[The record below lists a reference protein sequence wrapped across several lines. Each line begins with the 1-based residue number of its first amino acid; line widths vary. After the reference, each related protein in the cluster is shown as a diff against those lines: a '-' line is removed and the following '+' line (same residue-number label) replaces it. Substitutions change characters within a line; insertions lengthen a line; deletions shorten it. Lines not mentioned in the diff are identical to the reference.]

1 MQHNPAL
8 IIAHKRDGLELTARE
23 IEVFIRGFANGEIPD
38 YQMAALAMAI
48 YCRGMT
54 AEETAN
60 LTDCMLQSG
69 VTLAATE
76 GDAPRVDKHSTG
88 GIGDK
93 VSLALAPLLACCGC
107 QVPMLSGRGLGPT
120 GGTLDKLESIPGF
133 RTDLSVTEMRNLV
146 ETVGC
151 VITGASSEL
160 APADRQL
167 YPLRDVTSTIA
178 SIPLITASIM
188 SKKLAE
194 NLNALVLD
202 VKCGNGTFMKT
213 PQQGLALAQS
223 LVSTGQRMGLKTS
236 AFVTDMNQP
245 LGKMIGNALE
255 VQEAI
260 DLLRGEG
267 PEDLRQLT
275 LTLAAELLVNS
286 GTSSTT
292 SEAEQLLSEHLTS
305 GRGYE
310 KFQQMVAAQGGN
322 LDAERPLAPASE
334 LVSPGAGY
342 VANIDAE
349 QLGRA
354 IIELGGGRRQMGDP
368 IDLGVGLEI
377 EVRLG
382 DCVQEG
388 QMLARLF
395 ARESEREFVGK
406 LILESIQL
414 DQQASVAPDLIIQHI
429 PHSAKN

>member
-8 IIAHKRDGLELTARE
+8 IIAHKRDGLELTANE
-23 IEVFIRGFANGEIPD
+23 IEAFIQGFSSGVIPD

-48 YCRGMT
+48 YCQGMT

-60 LTDCMLQSG
+60 LTHCMLQSG
-69 VTLAATE
+69 VTLEWDAANVV
-76 GDAPRVDKHSTG
+76 RVDKHSTG
-88 GIGDK
+88 GVGDK
-93 VSLALAPLLACCGC
+93 VSLALAPLLACSDC

-133 RTDLSVTEMRNLV
+133 QTDLSVAQMRHIV

-151 VITGASSEL
+151 VITGASAEL
-160 APADRQL
+160 APADSQL

-194 NLNALVLD
+194 NLDALVLD

-213 PQQGLALAQS
+213 PQQGLDLAQS

-260 DLLRGEG
+260 DLLQGQG

-275 LTLAAELLVNS
+275 LALGSELLV
-286 GTSSTT
+286 TSATVAT
-292 SEAEQLLSEHLTS
+292 QDEAHRLLSEHLTS

-310 KFQQMVAAQGGN
+310 KFQQMVVAQGGN
-322 LDAERPLAPASE
+322 PDAERPLAPASE
-334 LVSPGAGY
+334 LVSTGAGN
-342 VANIDAE
+342 VVHIDTE
-349 QLGRA
+349 QLGQA
-354 IIELGGGRRQMGDP
+354 IIELGGGRRKMGDP
-368 IDLGVGLEI
+368 IDLGVGLEMQ
-377 EVRLG
+377 VRLG
-382 DCVQEG
+382 DTVQEG
-388 QMLARLF
+388 QELARLF
-395 ARESEREFVGK
+395 ARDTDREAVGE
-406 LILESIQL
+406 LVLEAIQIE
-414 DQQASVAPDLIIQHI
+414 QQACTPGDLIVTHI
-429 PHSAKN
+429 PHSNEN